1 MKIKVLK
8 EDSEEFSEDELK
20 LLWKEARKNTKM
32 NKDGLTT
39 ISAEDDP
46 EYFYDTTFENDTED
60 FIVETKI
67 EPKTKEIWKVNYPF
81 EDSEGSKDRP
91 VLVLSSNEETI
102 KVLSMKITGSENAL
116 KRYLSGD
123 STYVFLDDYKSEG
136 LYKPSLIRV
145 DKVIEIDKNQFLF
158 KYGNISKKDWKKV
171 QDKYRDYLA
180 GNL

>member
-1 MKIKVLK
+1 MRIKVLK

-67 EPKTKEIWKVNYPF
+67 EPK
-81 EDSEGSKDRP
+81 
-91 VLVLSSNEETI
+91 L
-102 KVLSMKITGSENAL
+102 
-116 KRYLSGD
+116 
-123 STYVFLDDYKSEG
+123 
-136 LYKPSLIRV
+136 LI
-145 DKVIEIDKNQFLF
+145 F
-158 KYGNISKKDWKKV
+158 
-171 QDKYRDYLA
+171 
-180 GNL
+180 